1 MKYAIFSDIH
11 GNLEALDVVLA
22 LCGEENVD
30 HYICLGD
37 VVGYNANPK
46 ECLDIVRGLPNLTIV
61 KGNHDEYASN
71 GDNEMEGFNPH
82 AKAAV
87 LWTREQLTPA
97 ERAWLVRAPYRTSV
111 PGCNM
116 TLVHA
121 TLDSPE
127 QWGYIFD
134 VHHAVDNFS
143 YQFTQLCFCGHSHVP
158 VAFCKKPVV
167 SGGARSVDEIPEW
180 NILLDEEGTPVPED
194 FSRPEALQVEVLT
207 GYKYLFNVGSIGQPR
222 NRDPRASFA
231 VFDNVERIAENL
243 RMPISYVKMPFPE
256 MMERAVAYIKAA
268 RNAAPPVPKELLEA
282 QLSELGM
289 KKSEIKKLKDSVSI
303 GDTT

>member
-87 LWTREQLTPA
+87 LWTRAQLTDDDLRYLSELPMRLTIKGA
-97 ERAWLVRAPYRTSV
+97 
-111 PGCNM
+111 NM
-116 TLVHA
+116 TIVHA
-121 TLDSPE
+121 TLDGPDA
-127 QWGYIFD
+127 WGYIFD
-134 VHHAVDNFS
+134 VHNAADNFS

-158 VAFCKKPVV
+158 LAFSKRPIAM
-167 SGGARSVDEIPEW
+167 GARPIEEIPLWASE
-180 NILLDEEGTPVPED
+180 NDGSDFKSADMIQLPVEQ
-194 FSRPEALQVEVLT
+194 SV
-207 GYKYLFNVGSIGQPR
+207 KYLINVGSVGQPR
-222 NRDPRASFA
+222 NRDPRASFCIY
-231 VFDNVERIAENL
+231 DNEQKLLTRYRLPYDVARTQQKIREAHLPERL
-243 RMPISYVKMPFPE
+243 
-256 MMERAVAYIKAA
+256 AA
-268 RNAAPPVPKELLEA
+268 RLER
-282 QLSELGM
+282 G
-289 KKSEIKKLKDSVSI
+289 I
-303 GDTT
+303 